1 MDATDRKLL
10 AILADDAT
18 IAFRDLGQK
27 LGLSAPSVYERVRKL
42 KAQGAIRRTTI
53 EIDGEAIGCPLLAF
67 VHVTTEGWGKT
78 PQMLALSEDPRVEE
92 LHSVA
97 GDTCIILKVRCEG
110 TRALEELL
118 KRIYDVPGVRSTQSY
133 IALNTYLER
142 GPRTELFAE
151 AKAAA
156 AKS

>member
-18 IAFRDLGQK
+18 IAFRELGER
-27 LGLSAPSVYERVRKL
+27 LGLSAPSVYERVKKL
-42 KAQGAIRRTTI
+42 KAQGVIRRTTI
-53 EIDGEAIGCPLLAF
+53 EINGEAIGCPLLAF

-78 PQMLALSEDPRVEE
+78 PEMLSITDDPRVEE

-97 GDTCIILKVRCEG
+97 GDTCILLKVRCEG
-110 TRALEELL
+110 TLALEQLL
-118 KRIYDVPGVRSTQSY
+118 KRVYDTPGVRSTRSY

-142 GPRTELFAE
+142 GPRTELFS
-151 AKAAA
+151 KI
-156 AKS
+156 SDQTNS

>member
-27 LGLSAPSVYERVRKL
+27 LGLSAPSVYERVKKL

-67 VHVTTEGWGKT
+67 VHVATDGWGKT
-78 PQMLALSEDPRVEE
+78 PEMLAITDDPRIEE

-97 GDTCIILKVRCEG
+97 GDTCILLKVRCEG
-110 TRALEELL
+110 TLALEQLL
-118 KRIYDVPGVRSTQSY
+118 KRIYDIPGVRNTRSY

-151 AKAAA
+151 PKIAG
-156 AKS
+156 KS